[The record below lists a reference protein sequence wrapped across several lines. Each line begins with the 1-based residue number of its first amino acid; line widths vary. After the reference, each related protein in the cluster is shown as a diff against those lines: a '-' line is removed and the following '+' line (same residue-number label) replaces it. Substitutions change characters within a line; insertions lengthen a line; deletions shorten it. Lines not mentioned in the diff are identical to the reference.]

1 MPAMAHWGQLQY
13 GIWVDKN
20 KTTRTFVEFLADMYV
35 KQVGYFHIQFFL
47 CEYSQK
53 MAQRG
58 LSLLC
63 HFCQNAALLYIKV
76 SKCKWRKIFCDKV
89 MFSCQMIWWIE
100 KVCLNSHRN

>member
-53 MAQRG
+53 MAQRVPNG
-58 LSLLC
+58 SL
-63 HFCQNAALLYIKV
+63 F
-76 SKCKWRKIFCDKV
+76 KILFL
-89 MFSCQMIWWIE
+89 FII
-100 KVCLNSHRN
+100 R